1 MYAFRPEDARSLAQT
16 AIKHAEALINRLNDR
31 QQKDSIAFAQDMLD
45 QTRTKVRA
53 AEQDIVDFRNQ
64 EAHFDPV
71 REGAAIIG
79 LIGSLNSSISQ
90 LKAELSEVNI
100 TSPASPKVAGIN
112 ARISA
117 MEQQIAEQKI
127 SLTGGDRSL
136 APKLAAY
143 EKLTLERDM
152 DVRTFYAALVLLKS
166 AIKDMDMK
174 RLYLV
179 QFSETESARLPPL
192 SKKTGCYIDNF
203 WFFTLR
209 LLHFQGNR

>member
-1 MYAFRPEDARSLAQT
+1 
-16 AIKHAEALINRLNDR
+16 
-31 QQKDSIAFAQDMLD
+31 
-45 QTRTKVRA
+45 
-53 AEQDIVDFRNQ
+53 
-64 EAHFDPV
+64 
-71 REGAAIIG
+71 
-79 LIGSLNSSISQ
+79 
-90 LKAELSEVNI
+90 
-100 TSPASPKVAGIN
+100 
-112 ARISA
+112 

-179 QFSETESARLPPL
+179 QIVEPNLPDYPL
-192 SKKTGCYIDNF
+192 IQEN
-203 WFFTLR
+203 W
-209 LLHFQGNR
+209 LLY